1 MNGAEAPEGVMIY
14 AKTTAYLVVWVS
26 LAIVLLRVVVGPLW
40 GSATDFGLI
49 AAPIAFALGVLAL
62 GKLASVMLKNIA
74 QDRDKIHNSTNG
86 DTQE

>member
-1 MNGAEAPEGVMIY
+1 
-14 AKTTAYLVVWVS
+14 
-26 LAIVLLRVVVGPLW
+26 
-40 GSATDFGLI
+40 
-49 AAPIAFALGVLAL
+49 VLAL